1 MSRVLLLGV
10 PRSGTTWCGRV
21 LGQTDQTIYV
31 NEPDG
36 DTEAFALLARFGFK
50 GPPSLS
56 VGQST
61 EAYER
66 LWQGAFD
73 GAGRPQAF
81 GARVARYL
89 NASASSAERFSA
101 WFDSDL
107 TPRMRAVKRLAKP
120 GEPRTDF
127 RNVVVKSVRA
137 EFTAEWIA
145 ERFKPTVLLVERSP
159 MNVLASWIDLA
170 YAHSTREFMAY
181 AKQAKVRWGIRP
193 PEDPT
198 LLDRQV
204 FTYAVM
210 ALALRESA
218 EANNWLRVQH
228 EYLCIDSSKR
238 FQGLAG
244 DLDLG
249 WNENVERFIQD
260 SNQSGEGYQTTRH
273 TADQPESWRTRLD
286 NQAVEQILHGL
297 SRFPGLTPS
306 GI

>member
-36 DTEAFALLARFGFK
+36 DTEAFALPARSGFN

-56 VGQST
+56 VGQSA

-73 GAGRPQAF
+73 GAGRPHSV

-89 NASASSAERFSA
+89 NSSASSAERFSA
-101 WFDSDL
+101 WFDSDF

-120 GEPRTDF
+120 GEPRSDF
-127 RNVVVKSVRA
+127 LNVVAKSVRA

-145 ERFKPTVLLVERSP
+145 DRFKPTVLLVERSP
-159 MNVLASWIDLA
+159 MNVLASWIDLS
-170 YAHSTREFMAY
+170 YAHSTREFKAY
-181 AKQAKVRWGIRP
+181 ADQAKMRWGIRP
-193 PEDPT
+193 PEDPA
-198 LLDRQV
+198 LLERQV
-204 FTYAVM
+204 FTYGVM

-218 EANNWLRVQH
+218 EANNWQRVAH
-228 EYLCIDSSKR
+228 EYLCIDSSQR
-238 FQGLAG
+238 FQ
-244 DLDLG
+244 
-249 WNENVERFIQD
+249 
-260 SNQSGEGYQTTRH
+260 S
-273 TADQPESWRTRLD
+273 
-286 NQAVEQILHGL
+286 
-297 SRFPGLTPS
+297 LTS
-306 GI
+306 

>member
-36 DTEAFALLARFGFK
+36 DTEAFALPARSGFN

-56 VGQST
+56 VGQSA

-66 LWQGAFD
+66 LWRGAFD
-73 GAGRPQAF
+73 GAGRPHSV

-89 NASASSAERFSA
+89 NSSASSAERFSA
-101 WFDSDL
+101 WFDSDF

-120 GEPRTDF
+120 GELRSDF
-127 RNVVVKSVRA
+127 LNVVAKSVRA

-145 ERFKPTVLLVERSP
+145 DRFKPTVVLVERSP
-159 MNVLASWIDLA
+159 MNVLASWIDLS
-170 YAHSTREFMAY
+170 YAHSTREFRAY
-181 AKQAKVRWGIRP
+181 ADQAKMRWGIRP
-193 PEDPT
+193 PEDPA
-198 LLDRQV
+198 LLERQV
-204 FTYAVM
+204 FTYGVM
-210 ALALRESA
+210 ALALRERA
-218 EANNWLRVQH
+218 ETNNWIRVQH
-228 EYLCIDSSKR
+228 EYLCIDSSER
-238 FQGLAG
+238 FQSLAST
-244 DLDLG
+244 LNLG
-249 WNENVERFIQD
+249 WNESVERFIED
-260 SNQSGEGYQTTRH
+260 SNRSGEGYQTTRH

-286 NQAVEQILHGL
+286 NNAVEQILLGL

>member
-21 LGQTDQTIYV
+21 LGQTDRTIYV

-36 DTEAFALLARFGFK
+36 DTEAFALPARSGFN

-56 VGQST
+56 VGQSA
-61 EAYER
+61 EAYEQ
-66 LWQGAFD
+66 LWRGAFD
-73 GAGRPQAF
+73 GAGRPRAL
-81 GARVARYL
+81 GARLARYL
-89 NASASSAERFSA
+89 NASASSGERFSA
-101 WFDSDL
+101 WFDSDFSL
-107 TPRMRAVKRLAKP
+107 RMRAVKRLAKP
-120 GEPRTDF
+120 GEPRSDLL
-127 RNVVVKSVRA
+127 NVVAKSVRA

-145 ERFKPTVLLVERSP
+145 DRFKPTVLLVERSP

-170 YAHSTREFMAY
+170 YAHSTREFSAY
-181 AKQAKVRWGIRP
+181 AEQARMRWGIRP
-193 PEDPT
+193 PEDPE

-218 EANNWLRVQH
+218 EAKNWIRVEH
-228 EYLCIDSSKR
+228 EYLCIDSSPR
-238 FQGLAG
+238 FQSLAAQ
-244 DLDLG
+244 LNLG
-249 WNENVERFIQD
+249 WSESAERFIED
-260 SNQSGEGYQTTRH
+260 SNRSGEGYQTTRH

-286 NQAVEQILHGL
+286 NNAVEQILQGL